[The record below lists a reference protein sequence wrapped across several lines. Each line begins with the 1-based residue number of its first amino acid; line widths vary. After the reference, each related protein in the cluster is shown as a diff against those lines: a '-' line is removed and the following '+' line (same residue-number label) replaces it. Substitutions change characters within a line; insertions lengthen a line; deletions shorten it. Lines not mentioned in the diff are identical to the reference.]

1 MSDTGE
7 QGMTPQ
13 DPADQ
18 AGIGIGITPD
28 DKGEG
33 YEQAALASRR
43 TGDDQNGDHDDE
55 SEADGSAASDAGG
68 GA

>member
-13 DPADQ
+13 DPAQ
-18 AGIGIGITPD
+18 RAGVGGGIIPD

-33 YEQAALASRR
+33 YEQATELAARQK
-43 TGDDQNGDHDDE
+43 GDGDGNGE
-55 SEADGSAASDAGG
+55 SHSERAGAPSS
-68 GA
+68 GAP

>member
-13 DPADQ
+13 DPADR
-18 AGIGIGITPD
+18 AGVGSGIIPD

-33 YEQAALASRR
+33 YEQAALANRR
-43 TGDDQNGDHDDE
+43 TGDDQNGEHSDEPQDDE
-55 SEADGSAASDAGG
+55 TAGDGA
-68 GA
+68 

>member
-13 DPADQ
+13 DPAGR
-18 AGIGIGITPD
+18 AGVGSGIIPD

-33 YEQAALASRR
+33 YEQAALVSRR
-43 TGDDQNGDHDDE
+43 KGDDQNGERSDESEDDE
-55 SEADGSAASDAGG
+55 SAADGA
-68 GA
+68 

>member
-43 TGDDQNGDHDDE
+43 SGDDQNGDDDGPE
-55 SEADGSAASDAGG
+55 DDGPAASGGG

>member
-18 AGIGIGITPD
+18 AGIGGGIIPD
-28 DKGEG
+28 DQGEGDELATELAARQKGE
-33 YEQAALASRR
+33 E
-43 TGDDQNGDHDDE
+43 E
-55 SEADGSAASDAGG
+55 DAGERDD
-68 GA
+68 